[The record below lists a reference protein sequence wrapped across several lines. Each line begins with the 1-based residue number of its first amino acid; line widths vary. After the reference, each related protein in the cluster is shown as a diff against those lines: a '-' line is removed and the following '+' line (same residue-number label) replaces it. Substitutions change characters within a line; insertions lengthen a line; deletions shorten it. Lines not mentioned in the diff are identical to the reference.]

1 MLQFLLYYF
10 PLACSMEDHSDA
22 NHHASLEQCEL
33 PAPGTTT
40 SANQAQCARDAD
52 YTASEHISVDQRRN
66 LSARQLSAMLRTA
79 SQLASSAFFNPEKNC
94 VSGEKCQVEG
104 SGIAP
109 ATPKGSA
116 ARNSSISADLT
127 PSMESHISRK
137 SCPTPLE
144 VPVESTESSATASP
158 DLSEAAPSAAEQMYA
173 KGAASPILSP
183 ANCKEWP
190 KKKLCEFPGCSVQ
203 PSFNFPGEKGGSHCG
218 AHRLE
223 GQIK

>member
-1 MLQFLLYYF
+1 LLQLLLYYF
-10 PLACSMEDHSDA
+10 PLACSMEDHSAA
-22 NHHASLEQCEL
+22 NHHASLAQCEL
-33 PAPGTTT
+33 PASGTTT
-40 SANQAQCARDAD
+40 SANQAQCASDAA
-52 YTASEHISVDQRRN
+52 YTASEHISVDHRRN
-66 LSARQLSAMLRTA
+66 LAAMQLSALLGTV
-79 SQLASSAFFNPEKNC
+79 SQLASSAFASAKKKG

-116 ARNSSISADLT
+116 TLNSSISADLT
-127 PSMESHISRK
+127 PSMESHITRK

-144 VPVESTESSATASP
+144 VSVESTESSATASP
-158 DLSEAAPSAAEQMYA
+158 HLSEAAPSAAEQIHA

-190 KKKLCEFPGCSVQ
+190 KKKLCEYPGCSVQ
-203 PSFNFPGEKGGSHCG
+203 PSFNFPGERGGSHCG